1 MCSIPTLLLFLNFF
15 RRSAS
20 LPPLFV
26 LSLLLVAYGESLSV
40 FGRMTQNTNTHKP
53 PESSSAKMKLV
64 YNIGGISHAHEAQR
78 IQDRTLKHRSYTH
91 GKKLKLLQ
99 RFDALVEQESVPIN
113 IASTTLGISLA
124 SISGWRNQKEALSS
138 AISKDKLS
146 LHKGPASILW
156 EVEEELMAYIHLWH
170 QKGFPVSRLLLVWKV
185 GQLRTEFAKKTL
197 AARKMVVSRFLARN
211 QLTHRVA
218 THKAQRCPGEVR
230 NEALAHLEVQ
240 VPQVNDSCRHQDFIM
255 NMDQTP
261 VYQAMDK
268 GRTIDVVGAWFVNL
282 RTLANN
288 SQRITVAMMIT
299 ALGKQLKSCIVF
311 KGE

>member
-1 MCSIPTLLLFLNFF
+1 M
-15 RRSAS
+15 
-20 LPPLFV
+20 
-26 LSLLLVAYGESLSV
+26 
-40 FGRMTQNTNTHKP
+40 
-53 PESSSAKMKLV
+53 
-64 YNIGGISHAHEAQR
+64 YNIGGISHAREAQR

-91 GKKLKLLQ
+91 GKKLKLIL

-113 IASTTLGISLA
+113 VASTTLGISLA
-124 SISGWRNQKEALSS
+124 SISDWRKQKEALSS

-156 EVEEELMAYIHLWH
+156 EVEEELKAYIHLWR

-185 GQLRTEFAKKTL
+185 GQLRPEFAEKTL

-218 THKAQRCPGEVR
+218 THKAQRCPGAVR
-230 NEALAHLEVQ
+230 DEALAHLKVQ
-240 VPQVNDSCRHQDFIM
+240 VPRVNDSCCHQDFIM

-268 GRTIDVVGAWFVNL
+268 GRTIEVVGARSVNL
-282 RTLANN
+282 HTLAND
-288 SQRITVAMMIT
+288 SQRVTVAVTIT
-299 ALGKQLKSCIVF
+299 ASGKQLK
-311 KGE
+311 